1 MNNCAKIT
9 VMKGNAKDSNTMKK
23 HQYVY
28 VITVITEEKENTMK
42 NVNMAKLN
50 CISNCPKDGCSFEPC
65 YFLTCPVSFYDDAMK
80 LHLRCCRS

>member
-50 CISNCPKDGCSFEPC
+50 CISNCSKDGC
-65 YFLTCPVSFYDDAMK
+65 FLIVQRMDVPLNHVIF
-80 LHLRCCRS
+80 